1 MYRSA
6 HLRLWGASQKNK
18 ILHRTEVINALLD
31 IFSSAVNMIY
41 ICGNSKFPL
50 QLLSLEITKKTI
62 LATANKNNRV
72 KQRYLFEI
80 TKDNIQYC
88 RTLMQ
93 IVGCDNYFC
102 HSDDIEA
109 NSVVS
114 EREYL
119 GSITLKEPHQQAV
132 YSNMKGTVE
141 QHRSIFDNLW
151 NKAIPAEQ
159 RIGEIEEGI
168 EPEFYE
174 VINNYE
180 KAQEKYIDLAKSI
193 DKEGLLLFANSKAM
207 IRANKIG
214 VIDSLMET
222 SAKKGAIIRI
232 VCPITEENSEI
243 VKTISERAPDIRIL
257 NYDNHASSHSGLFVV
272 DRAKLMR
279 FELKEPKAEEFSE
292 AIGFVIFSNNKASV
306 ESSKSFFELLWN
318 ERIQQEKLK
327 GYDKLKEADKMK
339 TEFINVA
346 AHELRS
352 PIQPVLGLSE
362 LLLNQEGNIEQY
374 RDLLN
379 AINRNARRL
388 QQLTEN
394 ILDVSKIESHTLEL
408 HKEKVN
414 INDKIRKVIN
424 DVKCQIHNS
433 DKLKIVFLEPENS
446 VYVEADKIRL
456 YQTIANLLTNA
467 IKFTKEG
474 TISISASVKHH
485 TNELIISVK
494 DSGEGIHPVIMP
506 RLFTKFA
513 TKSLMGT
520 GLGLFISKSI
530 IEAHGG
536 KIWAENNADGKGAT
550 FSFSLPLLV
559 NK

>member
-1 MYRSA
+1 
-6 HLRLWGASQKNK
+6 LKPWGGSEKNK
-18 ILHRTEVINALLD
+18 ILHRSKVINALLD
-31 IFSSAVNMIY
+31 IFSSAENMIY
-41 ICGNSKFPL
+41 VCGNSKFPL
-50 QLLSLEITKKTI
+50 QLLSLETTRKAI

-72 KQRYLFEI
+72 KQKYLFEI
-80 TKDNIQYC
+80 TKDNTQDC
-88 RTLMQ
+88 RNLMQ
-93 IVGCDNYFC
+93 LVVNGNYFC
-102 HSDDIEA
+102 HSEDIEA
-109 NSVVS
+109 NFVVS
-114 EREYL
+114 EKEYL
-119 GSITLKEPHQQAV
+119 GSITLKEPQQQAI
-132 YSNMKGTVE
+132 YSNMKGVVE
-141 QHRSIFDNLW
+141 QHISIFDALW

-159 RIGEIEEGI
+159 RIGKIHEGI
-168 EPEFYE
+168 EPEFYN

-180 KAQEKYIDLAKSI
+180 NAQEKYTYLAKSI

-214 VIDSLMET
+214 IIDSLIEA

-232 VCPITEENSEI
+232 ICPLTEENSEI
-243 VKTISERAPDIRIL
+243 VKTIAKRAPDIRIL
-257 NYDNHASSHSGLFVV
+257 NYDNNTSLHSGLFIV

-292 AIGFVIFSNNKASV
+292 AIGFVIFSNNRASV
-306 ESSKSFFELLWN
+306 DSSKSFFELFWN

-327 GYDKLKEADKMK
+327 EYEKLKEADKIK

-352 PIQPVLGLSE
+352 PIQPVLGFSE
-362 LLLNQEGNIEQY
+362 YLLNQEGNIEQY
-374 RDLLN
+374 HDLLN
-379 AINRNARRL
+379 AINRNAKRL

-414 INDKIRKVIN
+414 INENIRKVLN
-424 DVKCQIHNS
+424 DVNCQIHNP
-433 DKLKIVFLEPENS
+433 DKLKIVFLEPENL

-456 YQTIANLLTNA
+456 YQAVANLLTNA

-474 TISISASVKHH
+474 IISVSADVKGND
-485 TNELIISVK
+485 NELTISVK

-513 TKSLMGT
+513 TKSDTGT

-536 KIWAENNADGKGAT
+536 RIWAQNNADGKGAT
-550 FSFSLPLLV
+550 FSLSLPLSIKDPLL
-559 NK
+559 

>member
-1 MYRSA
+1 
-6 HLRLWGASQKNK
+6 
-18 ILHRTEVINALLD
+18 VINALLD
-31 IFSSAVNMIY
+31 IFSSAENMIY
-41 ICGNSKFPL
+41 VCGNSKFPL
-50 QLLSLEITKKTI
+50 QLLSLETTRKAI

-72 KQRYLFEI
+72 KQKYLFEI
-80 TKDNIQYC
+80 TKDNTQDC
-88 RTLMQ
+88 RNLMQ
-93 IVGCDNYFC
+93 LVDNGNYFC
-102 HSDDIEA
+102 HSEDIEA
-109 NSVVS
+109 NFVVS
-114 EREYL
+114 EKEYL
-119 GSITLKEPHQQAV
+119 GSITLKEPQQQAI
-132 YSNMKGTVE
+132 YSNMKGVVE
-141 QHRSIFDNLW
+141 QHISIFDALW

-159 RIGEIEEGI
+159 RIGKIHEGI
-168 EPEFYE
+168 EPEFYN

-180 KAQEKYIDLAKSI
+180 NAQEKYTYLAKSI

-214 VIDSLMET
+214 IIDSLIEA

-232 VCPITEENSEI
+232 ICPLTEENSEI
-243 VKTISERAPDIRIL
+243 VKTIAKRAPDIRIL
-257 NYDNHASSHSGLFVV
+257 NYDNNTSLHSGLFIV

-292 AIGFVIFSNNKASV
+292 AIGFVIFSNNRASV
-306 ESSKSFFELLWN
+306 DSSKSFFELFWN

-327 GYDKLKEADKMK
+327 EYEKLKEADKIK

-352 PIQPVLGLSE
+352 PIQPVLGFSE
-362 LLLNQEGNIEQY
+362 YLLNQEGNIEQY
-374 RDLLN
+374 HDLLN
-379 AINRNARRL
+379 AINRNAKRL

-414 INDKIRKVIN
+414 INENIRKVLN
-424 DVKCQIHNS
+424 DVNCQIHNP
-433 DKLKIVFLEPENS
+433 DKLKIVFLEPENF

-456 YQTIANLLTNA
+456 YQAVANLLTNA

-474 TISISASVKHH
+474 IISVSADVKGND
-485 TNELIISVK
+485 NELTISVK

-513 TKSLMGT
+513 TKSDTGT

-536 KIWAENNADGKGAT
+536 RIWAQNNADGKGAT
-550 FSFSLPLLV
+550 FSLSLPLSIKDPLL
-559 NK
+559 